1 MQLLPE
7 IPTPEELRSVWNERA
22 WHCFSEPELETVR
35 LPRSLKEFLSWPGV
49 PCALREGVFSEVLR
63 PDLTTTVTILAIEQ
77 HQVCLREGYYLSDSL
92 FLEAET
98 GFVYSK
104 QGELIGR
111 DCLYHEIAEG
121 LPQFVLYAYL
131 MEEVED
137 VDTDGWRT
145 CDMEGAYP
153 PPDTWLEATH
163 GREALLE
170 FLDARI
176 RDSGYFEL

>member
-7 IPTPEELRSVWNERA
+7 IPTPEELRSVWNEKA
-22 WHCFSEPELETVR
+22 WRSYSETELDSVR
-35 LPRSLKEFLSWPGV
+35 LPRSLKEFLCWPGI
-49 PCALREGVFSEVLR
+49 PSALREGVFSEVLR

-77 HQVCLREGYYLSDSL
+77 HQVCSREGYHLGDSL

-104 QGELIGR
+104 QGELFGR
-111 DCLYHEIAEG
+111 DGLYHGIAEG
-121 LPQFVLYAYL
+121 LPQLILYAYL
-131 MEEVED
+131 MEEVEA
-137 VDTDGWRT
+137 TEADGWRT
-145 CDMEGAYP
+145 CDTEGAYP